1 MAFLKF
7 VFIFYATVAMSTLL
21 VNAFS
26 TKKDMCTD
34 GQAPL
39 AGYFCGR
46 GINRRECPSTHHC
59 VIAPNDAYAVCCPNH
74 EERASKVVIRSAD
87 EKPGSC
93 PPPKVSFGICIA
105 KCSADADCPND
116 EKCCGSCPRACVKA
130 VSTEE
135 TSL

>member
-7 VFIFYATVAMSTLL
+7 AFIFYVTVVMATLL
-21 VNAFS
+21 VNS
-26 TKKDMCTD
+26 LSIQKDKCGD

-59 VIAPNDAYAVCCPNH
+59 VIAPNDAYAVCCPRDQN
-74 EERASKVVIRSAD
+74 KVVRST

-93 PPPKVSFGICIA
+93 PPPSGMMGICIA
-105 KCSADADCPND
+105 RCTDDSDCAGD
-116 EKCCGSCPRACVKA
+116 SKCCGSCPRRCSKP
-130 VSTEE
+130 
-135 TSL
+135 LI